1 MTGGDQQGPEEQ
13 RSEDKPFQFTDKRKV
28 DPSAAQPHPAGE
40 AAGAELDAAVP
51 ADHQHGDAVAI
62 LAVDGG

>member
-40 AAGAELDAAVP
+40 AAGATSAPDEDIVDAE
-51 ADHQHGDAVAI
+51 I
-62 LAVDGG
+62 VDEDDKK